1 MTTDTELL
9 AWIAAADADAHPA
22 PPIDTRALAQAS
34 LDAWRGLTVRQ
45 PWGSCIASGRKT
57 VENRTRRTS
66 HRGPIAIHTS
76 LRGFDELALLSPWVL
91 EALMDAPG
99 GSFHHGRIV
108 AVAEITDCHEAAGCC
123 WPWGE
128 PGPGVYH
135 WALANVRR
143 LSEPVPCTG
152 ALGFW
157 RPQPAVLAA
166 VLEQLGGA
174 A

>member
-9 AWIAAADADAHPA
+9 ARIAEADADAHPA

-57 VENRTRRTS
+57 VENRTRRTG
-66 HRGPIAIHTS
+66 HRGPVAIHTS

-91 EALMDAPG
+91 EALMAAPG

-108 AVAEITDCHEAAGCC
+108 AVATIADCHQCDGGCSV
-123 WPWGE
+123 WAQ
-128 PGPGVYH
+128 PGAWH
-135 WALANVRR
+135 WVLEGIRA
-143 LSEPVPCTG
+143 VPNPPACTG
-152 ALGFW
+152 QLGLW
-157 RPQPAVLAA
+157 RPQPAVLAV
-166 VLEQLGGA
+166 VLEQPGGA